1 MVLTMPLP
9 NNATIQV
16 YNVQTASNNRVIT
29 EPEPIYIDVLKGK
42 YGNRIESFKYNLL
55 NQSNQVLREIDL
67 VESCRISYNKNNA
80 IQRTANFNISGEETI
95 DFIKNRIQVIHRLKF
110 PDGNWVE
117 KSLGIFILSSPE
129 IIEDDGQIMFSIEG
143 YDLNLIL
150 NERKTEDYYYIPA
163 GLNIITAITDIF
175 TNVFS
180 LTKYK
185 ITPIN
190 FNINEDIEFYP
201 NTPYLQIINNLLSR
215 INYENL
221 HVDVNGYY
229 VSYPYSLPENK
240 PNNHTYFD
248 DEESIIVNGVNK
260 MLDTFRIPNQITMI
274 YSDFENEPVKEIA
287 SNYSADSP
295 ISITNLGY
303 IINETI
309 TTNEVNDAVILNQLA
324 WKNLSDLSKIYDTIT
339 IKTAINPLHKHN
351 DCILLKY
358 EPLDIGVPLGEK
370 YEEESWNIDCEAGGL
385 MSHDIRKVEWIYGN

>member
-1 MVLTMPLP
+1 MALP
-9 NNATIQV
+9 TNLQLLIENTI
-16 YNVQTASNNRVIT
+16 TLSNNRVIT
-29 EPEPIYIDVLKGK
+29 EIDYQYFDVLKGK
-42 YGNRIESFKYNLL
+42 YGNRIEAFKYQLL
-55 NQSNQVLREIDL
+55 NQQNQYIRDIEL
-67 VESCRISYNKNNA
+67 VENCRISYDKNNA
-80 IQRTANFNISGEETI
+80 IQRTASFDISGDETI
-95 DFIKNRIQVIHRLKF
+95 DFIKNRIKVIHRLKF

-129 IIEDDGQIMFSIEG
+129 IIEDDGHIMFSIDG

-185 ITPIN
+185 ITPIS
-190 FNINEDIEFYP
+190 FDIEEDIEYPP
-201 NTPYLQIINNLLSR
+201 NTNYLEIINNLLSR
-215 INYENL
+215 VNYENL

-240 PNNHTYFD
+240 PATQVYFD
-248 DEESIIVNGVNK
+248 DEQSIIINGVNK

-358 EPLDIGVPLGEK
+358 GPLDIGVPLGEK
-370 YEEESWNIDCEAGGL
+370 YEEESWNIDCEAGGI
-385 MSHDIRKVEWIYGN
+385 MSHDVRKVEYIYGN